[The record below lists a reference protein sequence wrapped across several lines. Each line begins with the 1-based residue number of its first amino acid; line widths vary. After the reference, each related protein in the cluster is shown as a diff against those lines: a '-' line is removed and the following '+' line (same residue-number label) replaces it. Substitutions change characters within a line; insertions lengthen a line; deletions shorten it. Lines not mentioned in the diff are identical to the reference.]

1 MLIKTALVFAKT
13 EVISGRQFQ
22 ATDRTIGSTQ
32 VEHRS
37 RVQKKSFKKRDRHF
51 EKKKRNF
58 KGRCNLDTHIYK
70 AYQIRAGCTHRSDYN
85 RKLNNRRGWLK
96 FKR

>member
-1 MLIKTALVFAKT
+1 MALFETILADKTFKWKKENNLVLIKTALVFAKT

-51 EKKKRNF
+51 EKKKEIS
-58 KGRCNLDTHIYK
+58 KGAVI
-70 AYQIRAGCTHRSDYN
+70 
-85 RKLNNRRGWLK
+85 
-96 FKR
+96 